1 MIKIEALSK
10 YYNQGKD
17 ITVKALDNVS
27 LTINDGEF
35 VSVIGKSGS
44 GKSTLLHMIGGIDFA
59 TSGSIFFN
67 DTDITLLSEKKLN
80 IFRRENIGF
89 VFQNYNLIPELN
101 GEQNIRFPAL
111 LAKKEID
118 ETYLKKLIDT
128 LDITDRL
135 EHLPSEMSGG
145 QQQRIAIARA
155 FINKPRLILCD
166 EPTGNLD
173 LETSN
178 IVMQLIKNLHDTY
191 GMTILLVTHDLDY
204 ANIADRVIELQDGK
218 VIM

>member
-1 MIKIEALSK
+1 MIKTESLSK
-10 YYNQGKD
+10 YYKQGKN

-44 GKSTLLHMIGGIDFA
+44 GKSTLLHMLGGIDFA

-67 DTDITLLSEKKLN
+67 DTDITLMPEKKLN
-80 IFRRENIGF
+80 VFRRENIGF

-118 ETYLKKLIDT
+118 ETYFKKLIDT
-128 LDITDRL
+128 LGIADRL

-173 LETSN
+173 SETSN

-191 GMTILLVTHDLDY
+191 GMTIVLVTHDLDY
-204 ANIADRVIELQDGK
+204 ANIADRIIELQDGK